1 MRTRNYMRSRLNLVK
16 DWPGLT
22 ISANYR
28 IDKLAKNCGVSPR
41 QLERFFHQEL
51 GKSPREWLTEARLTQ
66 AMTCLKEGSTVKE
79 TSFNLGYKQVSHF
92 SREFKRFHGLSPA
105 EVQRG
110 PQECQI

>member
-1 MRTRNYMRSRLNLVK
+1 MRSRLNLVK

-41 QLERFFHQEL
+41 QLERFFLREL
-51 GKSPREWLTEARLTQ
+51 GRSPRDWLAEVRLTEA
-66 AMTCLKEGSTVKE
+66 MSCLKKGFTVKE

-92 SREFKRFHGLSPA
+92 SREFKRFHSLSPI
-105 EVQRG
+105 EVQ
-110 PQECQI
+110 QQFKTMSD